1 MRNRGRTALA
11 EKKSISFPILS
22 GTSMET
28 EEETR
33 RRPTAMLRAFFS
45 GIASS
50 ASFATDDSPLPAS
63 ASPSEAEGLN
73 RAAMLAKN
81 DFGFSSLSLGTGGI
95 GTGSE
100 ADVVVVVVVE
110 VEGVVEDELN
120 RRPRR
125 VGIKLE
131 AERVG
136 RRAAREV
143 AGVCSLRARSGWSA
157 FVARLGVGRKLT
169 PSESDLV
176 C

>member
-1 MRNRGRTALA
+1 
-11 EKKSISFPILS
+11 
-22 GTSMET
+22 
-28 EEETR
+28 
-33 RRPTAMLRAFFS
+33 MLRAFFS

-100 ADVVVVVVVE
+100 ADVVVVAE